1 MSPEIEVHMTQPSS
15 GNPICP
21 EHATIMV
28 PHEFQTWEINRP
40 VEGGFR
46 CANLTCAIVFIEGD
60 DGGFYTLEANGEV
73 TPYP

>member
-1 MSPEIEVHMTQPSS
+1 ML
-15 GNPICP
+15 
-21 EHATIMV
+21 
-28 PHEFQTWEINRP
+28 PHEFQSWEINRP
-40 VEGGFR
+40 VESGFR